1 MDCHSV
7 EFSPEKS
14 EQRIQ
19 RALQVFPRRVL
30 MRVLA
35 FALHLLGAR
44 RKVVAA
50 LVGMPEESVK
60 TVVGLALRGGFP
72 ALRDRRL
79 SAPTATARASPSP
92 PELSVR
98 HEQQWC
104 VVDFGVQATTLRM
117 PIDHPVQVRAVL
129 LSLLNAELLS
139 VQETASGLG
148 ISTAHCRE
156 LARKLASQ
164 DVAEALVDK
173 RQGQQHDYRV
183 GPEQKAEI
191 IQQIVARAVTGHS
204 TSSEVLAQQVN
215 ERTRAAL
222 SARTIRWHIH
232 NLGLD
237 NIKKT
242 LPPLV
247 AALKKTADDSP

>member
-1 MDCHSV
+1 MDCRSV

-14 EQRIQ
+14 EERID

-50 LVGMPEESVK
+50 LVQMPEESVK
-60 TVVGLALRGGFP
+60 TALALALRDGFP
-72 ALRDRRL
+72 ALCDRRL
-79 SAPTATARASPSP
+79 SVAGPSPSP
-92 PELSVR
+92 PPICVR
-98 HEQQWC
+98 REKEWC
-104 VVDFGVQATTLRM
+104 VVNFGPDAMTLRM
-117 PIDHPVQVRAVL
+117 PISHRVQVRTVL

-139 VQETASGLG
+139 VPEIAAGLG
-148 ISTAHCRE
+148 ISGAHCRA

-164 DVAEALVDK
+164 DVPQALVDK

-191 IQQIVARAVTGHS
+191 IQQIAARAVTGQS
-204 TSSEVLAQQVN
+204 TSSAVLAAQVN
-215 ERTRAAL
+215 ARTRAEL
-222 SARTIRWHIH
+222 SARTVRWHIR
-232 NLGLD
+232 NLGLA
-237 NIKKT
+237 NIKQT

>member
-1 MDCHSV
+1 MDCRSV

-14 EQRIQ
+14 EERIQ
-19 RALQVFPRRVL
+19 RALQVFPHRLL

-44 RKVVAA
+44 RKVVAG
-50 LVGMPEESVK
+50 LVNMPEESVK
-60 TVVGLALRGGFP
+60 TAVGLALRDGFP
-72 ALRDRRL
+72 ALRDRRV
-79 SAPTATARASPSP
+79 SAATAAEKTSPSP
-92 PELSVR
+92 PKVSVR
-98 HEQQWC
+98 QENECC
-104 VVDFGVQATTLRM
+104 VVEFGAQATTLKM
-117 PIDHPVQVRAVL
+117 PISHRVQVRTVL
-129 LSLLNAELLS
+129 LSLLSAELLS
-139 VQETASGLG
+139 VQETAPHLG

-164 DVAEALVDK
+164 DVAEALIDK

-191 IQQIVARAVTGHS
+191 IQQIVARTVTGHS
-204 TSSEVLAQQVN
+204 TSSVVLAEQVN
-215 ERTRAAL
+215 ERTQATL

-232 NLGLD
+232 NLGLT
-237 NIKKT
+237 NITKT